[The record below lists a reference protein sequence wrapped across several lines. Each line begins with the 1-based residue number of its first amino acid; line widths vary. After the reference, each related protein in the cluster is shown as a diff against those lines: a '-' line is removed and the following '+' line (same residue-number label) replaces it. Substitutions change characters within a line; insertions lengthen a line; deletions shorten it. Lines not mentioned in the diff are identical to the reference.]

1 MSDGASRRVTAVI
14 DPPVSVVIE
23 TKLHPPELFAEY
35 VSRPRLI
42 EQLDAASI
50 RPLTVV
56 TAPTGYGK
64 STLLAAWCEQATRAA
79 RCAWLSLDQSDNDP
93 VVLWTYALQALR
105 RLEPEH
111 FADQLRALQTPG
123 VSLAR
128 DVLPS
133 FLNELWTLETVLVL
147 VLDDYHEVTSAD
159 CHESLMFLLR
169 RLPSTLRR
177 RRARPAHSVARL
189 LVVSL

>member
-1 MSDGASRRVTAVI
+1 MSGEASRPVTAVI
-14 DPPVSVVIE
+14 DPPGSVVIE

-42 EQLDAASI
+42 EQLDAASL

-93 VVLWTYALQALR
+93 VVLDVCYR
-105 RLEPEH
+105 RCDLGEH
-111 FADQLRALQTPG
+111 FAATSRAANAWSLTRMANASERTTRGRAGSG
-123 VSLAR
+123 VG
-128 DVLPS
+128 
-133 FLNELWTLETVLVL
+133 
-147 VLDDYHEVTSAD
+147 
-159 CHESLMFLLR
+159 
-169 RLPSTLRR
+169 
-177 RRARPAHSVARL
+177 
-189 LVVSL
+189 